1 MIIEQKKLNNKP
13 VFEECLMLQKH
24 LELLETNDYRN
35 ILAIIKFS
43 VALFVGILIAPVF
56 PY

>member
-35 ILAIIKFS
+35 ILAIIKLS

>member
-1 MIIEQKKLNNKP
+1 
-13 VFEECLMLQKH
+13 MLQKH